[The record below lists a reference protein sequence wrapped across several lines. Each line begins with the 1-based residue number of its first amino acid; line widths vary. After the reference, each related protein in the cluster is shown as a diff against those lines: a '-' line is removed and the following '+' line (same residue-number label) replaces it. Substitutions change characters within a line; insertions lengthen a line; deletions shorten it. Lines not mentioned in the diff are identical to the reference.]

1 MPILFLILR
10 NGEYAIL
17 KSFAKFQRAPGVPAL
32 DIIPGIDCVRLAEG
46 YGCEARRV
54 TAPGEVKG
62 ALREALAATTPTLVE
77 VVIDPAV
84 PPLI

>member
-1 MPILFLILR
+1 LPILFVILR

-17 KSFAKFQRAPGVPAL
+17 KSFAKFQRAPGVPGL
-32 DIIPGIDCVRLAEG
+32 DIPGIDCVRLAEG